1 MTERETLANDIY
13 DILLTH
19 NALNDDIKQRIIIV
33 LDKYEIQSR
42 TTELAV
48 ADPADNI
55 NVIKRFMIAKKVAGR
70 SDKTIDQYVRAVNRF
85 IAITG
90 KQLVDVVPD
99 DFRAYLAHRMID
111 DGIQG
116 QTLVNERSYI
126 SAFYDWAVSS
136 ELINRNPIK
145 LTEPIKIPKI
155 PKKAFTEMEC
165 ERIRSACKTPKERAL
180 IEILLSTACR
190 VSELISIKT
199 CEIDGNRILV
209 CGKGNKYGQ
218 VYLNPKA
225 VYAIETYISSRTDNN
240 PYLFPGKKGD
250 QQQPCNREDPAPDR
264 RMRRSRERTS
274 APVPQDSGD
283 YGTAAR
289 YEYRNGIENA
299 EAREA
304 ADYHDLSGPGRPG
317 AAVPASEICGVIRW
331 TTLED
336 AYREAQ
342 H

>member
-1 MTERETLANDIY
+1 
-13 DILLTH
+13 
-19 NALNDDIKQRIIIV
+19 
-33 LDKYEIQSR
+33 
-42 TTELAV
+42 
-48 ADPADNI
+48 
-55 NVIKRFMIAKKVAGR
+55 MIAKKVAGR

-85 IAITG
+85 ISITG

-145 LTEPIKIPKI
+145 LTDPIKIPKI

-240 PYLFPGKKGD
+240 PYLFPGKKGISS
-250 QQQPCNREDPAPDR
+250 NRAIEKILHRIGECAGVENVHPHRFR
-264 RMRRSRERTS
+264 R
-274 APVPQDSGD
+274 
-283 YGTAAR
+283 TAATMALR
-289 YEYRNGIENA
+289 HGMSIEMVSKMLRH
-299 EAREA
+299 EKLQTTMIYLDLDDRELQ
-304 ADYHDLSGPGRPG
+304 Y
-317 AAVPASEICGVIRW
+317 
-331 TTLED
+331 
-336 AYREAQ
+336 Q
-342 H
+342 HQKYVG